1 MSLLDIDNTYNI
13 IDEYV
18 LKDILVKYIPLTRR
32 PKILNKILNNE
43 ITFKVNLH
51 GYNINQIND
60 KSNYWFG
67 YDILNEPVSKF
78 SYKTTGIEMHLV
90 HYKDMPNVD
99 YYSIGKN
106 LEEIYREMHQNH

>member
-18 LKDILVKYIPLTRR
+18 LKDILVKYIPLIRR
-32 PKILNKILNNE
+32 SKILNNE
-43 ITFKVNLH
+43 ISFRVNLH
-51 GYNINQIND
+51 GYDINQINN

-67 YDILNEPVSKF
+67 YDILSESVSKF

-90 HYKDMPNVD
+90 YYKDMPGMN
-99 YYSIGKN
+99 YHSIGKN
-106 LEEIYREMHQNH
+106 LEEIYREMCQNH